1 MTHKTQRIE
10 PSFSKW
16 LEDLNFL
23 VEMSQRIKTLLII
36 MTRRIDFL
44 KNINQN
50 KETFLMT
57 HRIKLFFKKKKHDSQ
72 NWIIFSRWLT
82 ELNRFLFNMTQRIEL
97 FVEHD
102 SNNWL
107 SSIDWALFF
116 QNDSRFCIR
125 LKESNLFFLEYDP
138 TNRTFFENIFKKIFS
153 TIHRI
158 ELLFQHYLK
167 NGTFESMGQRIEL
180 LLK

>member
-23 VEMSQRIKTLLII
+23 SEMSQRIKTLLKKWLEELIFWKI
-36 MTRRIDFL
+36 S
-44 KNINQN
+44 
-50 KETFLMT
+50 
-57 HRIKLFFKKKKHDSQ
+57 IKIKKLFWWLTELNFFFKKKKHDSQ

-82 ELNRFLFNMTQRIEL
+82 ELNPSFLTWLNDLIWTWLKEF

-107 SSIDWALFF
+107 SSFF
-116 QNDSRFCIR
+116 SER
-125 LKESNLFFLEYDP
+125 LKILHTTQRIEPFFRIWPNESNLFWKYFQKNFQYDSQNW
-138 TNRTFFENIFKKIFS
+138 TSFS
-153 TIHRI
+153 ALPI
-158 ELLFQHYLK
+158 E
-167 NGTFESMGQRIEL
+167 
-180 LLK
+180 